1 MKLGEQGSLNSCA
14 RFVVWPHTVAKRFDD
29 VIGGYGD
36 VRRIVFDHLRN
47 HVEDAGHG
55 AERRISFLEAANAV
69 KVTKE
74 VVGGRSES
82 MNIFVSIY
90 NTIPDLRFTIC
101 AGLRPPTSDLRPLI
115 SESADKHEGHD
126 RDRAL
131 RSYHDDQLSLQ

>member
-14 RFVVWPHTVAKRFDD
+14 RFVAWPQTVAKRFDD

-74 VVGGRSES
+74 FVGAVDEMNDHWSEVRSQKSEVRGQRSEVRGRRSEVGGQK
-82 MNIFVSIY
+82 
-90 NTIPDLRFTIC
+90 
-101 AGLRPPTSDLRPLI
+101 
-115 SESADKHEGHD
+115 SAFNRK
-126 RDRAL
+126 
-131 RSYHDDQLSLQ
+131 S

>member
-14 RFVVWPHTVAKRFDD
+14 RFVAWPQTVAKRFDD

-74 VVGGRSES
+74 FVGAVDEMNDHGGRDQKSEVGGQRSEVGGR
-82 MNIFVSIY
+82 
-90 NTIPDLRFTIC
+90 R
-101 AGLRPPTSDLRPLI
+101 
-115 SESADKHEGHD
+115 SA
-126 RDRAL
+126 
-131 RSYHDDQLSLQ
+131 Q